1 MITIVPRHS
10 PEPTNTTENKPIPAP
25 QGESRPTDHVGGA
38 GLHGGPAQRAGGAEP
53 RAEHL

>member
-1 MITIVPRHS
+1 MKPIVQRHR

-25 QGESRPTDHVGGA
+25 QGESSPADLVGGA
-38 GLHGGPAQRAGGAEP
+38 GLHGGPAQHAGGAEP